1 MVWDFY
7 KNLHTFFKANIKFES
22 QVYLLRTEILESEC
36 LDLHPSSTVYQLW
49 EVEPVFFLIFLSL
62 SVLICKLKIITLPPL
77 KAAVRSKC
85 DNTYQSF
92 TQLAE

>member
-49 EVEPVFFLIFLSL
+49 EVEPVFF
-62 SVLICKLKIITLPPL
+62 
-77 KAAVRSKC
+77 
-85 DNTYQSF
+85 
-92 TQLAE
+92 